1 MVCARDED
9 EVCSRFGGG
18 RGGTKESRDQGGEKE
33 GYDRV
38 LYYYY
43 FSLFFFS
50 LSFPA
55 PDSWW
60 CLMMM
65 VLVTG
70 MLIVRMAE

>member
-1 MVCARDED
+1 MKYVVDSE
-9 EVCSRFGGG
+9 GGG
-18 RGGTKESRDQGGEKE
+18 GDQGIKGSRGEKE

-43 FSLFFFS
+43 FFPFFS
-50 LSFPA
+50 LSFLA

-70 MLIVRMAE
+70 MIIVRMAE